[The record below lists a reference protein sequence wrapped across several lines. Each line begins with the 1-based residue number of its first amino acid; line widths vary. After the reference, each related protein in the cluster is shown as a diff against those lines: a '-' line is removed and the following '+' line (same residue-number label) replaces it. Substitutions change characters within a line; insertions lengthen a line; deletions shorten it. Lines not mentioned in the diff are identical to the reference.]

1 MKFEKSSIGI
11 GLLGMGV
18 VGTGVAERLTVNG
31 DLLERNVGLPLVLRK
46 VLVKDTQKMR
56 SISISDD
63 MVTDDIDMILNDKEI
78 DVVIELIGGDE
89 TARDYI
95 RRALQMGKHVITA
108 NKDVIAKYGI
118 DLSQIAYE
126 KGVRLLFEGAVG
138 GAIPIVGPLM
148 KDLLANRI
156 YSIHAIINGTTNF
169 ILTRMACDHMDFDT
183 ALDLAQKKGYAEAN
197 FHNDIEGIDSAYKL
211 AILATLSFH
220 GRIDPKDIYTE
231 GISSLQ
237 ERDFRYASELGY
249 AIKLLAIAKLHD
261 DGVEVRVHPALV
273 PEIHLLAKIDDVYNA
288 VEVEGD
294 LIGRAVFHGLG
305 AGREPTTSAVIGD
318 LIELGVDLANNTNS
332 PKLINGKTTYCI
344 KPMSDLVTSYY
355 LRMSVVDMP
364 GVLAQ
369 ITQVLGN
376 SNIGIASVIQKDSDP
391 GHQSAEIVIT
401 THPSKEEEI
410 QKSLTLLEQL
420 DVVRRIDNLI
430 RVEEWPTYEG

>member
-1 MKFEKSSIGI
+1 M
-11 GLLGMGV
+11 
-18 VGTGVAERLTVNG
+18 AERLTVNS
-31 DLLERNVGLPLVLRK
+31 DLLERNVGRPLVLRK
-46 VLVKDTQKMR
+46 ILVKDTKKKR
-56 SISISDD
+56 SISMSNDIL
-63 MVTDDIDMILNDKEI
+63 TDDINMILDDSEI
-78 DVVIELIGGDE
+78 DIVIELIGGDE
-89 TARDYI
+89 PAGDYI
-95 RRALQMGKHVITA
+95 RTALQMGKHVITA
-108 NKDVIAKYGI
+108 NKNVIAKHGV
-118 DLSQIAYE
+118 DLAQMAYDR
-126 KGVRLLFEGAVG
+126 GARLLFEGAVG

-183 ALDLAQKKGYAEAN
+183 ALELAQKKGYAEAN

-220 GRIDPKDIYTE
+220 SRIDPKDIYTE

-249 AIKLLAIAKLHD
+249 AIKLLAIAKLNHD
-261 DGVEVRVHPALV
+261 CVEVRVHPALV
-273 PEIHLLAKIDDVYNA
+273 PQSHLLAKIDDAYNA

-294 LIGRAVFHGLG
+294 LIGRAVFQGLG

-318 LIELGVDLANNTNS
+318 LIELSTDLVNNTNS
-332 PKLINGKTTYCI
+332 PKLINGQANYCI
-344 KPMSDLVTSYY
+344 KSMSDLMTSYY

-376 SNIGIASVIQKDSDP
+376 LNIGIASVIQKDSDP

-410 QKSLTLLEQL
+410 QRSLILLERL
-420 DVVRRIDNLI
+420 DVVKRIDNLI
-430 RVEEWPTYEG
+430 RVEEWPTYKG